1 MRNAI
6 RDRPSKPVDD
16 ALRVHVWTP
25 SGFLNAGLMML
36 DEDGEQM
43 SASFRYDDTFIEDPR
58 AFPIDPLNMPLGQS
72 SFASTSAHVRL
83 GAIFDAAPDA
93 WGRKVVTAQ
102 LPEVARQRVFRG
114 SFLRGADGIGA
125 VVLTPAV
132 LTNELDL
139 NRIVGLSLAER
150 PGLSQIAQAAAAAS
164 QFECGEDLTAEM
176 RLMLGGSWTIGGAR
190 PKAILRDDR
199 TDALPGASVIAKFQS
214 RHDTL
219 ARNRLE
225 FASLCMATDIG
236 LPVPGHELIEL
247 GHDQT
252 ALLLQ
257 RFDRECVEHGG
268 ACQVHRRHY
277 LSAMSLASYQPQS
290 KFLDSAMDRAT
301 LSWSRLLDLASRIGN
316 HPGAARVE
324 MFARLCLNA
333 ALQNTDD
340 HLKNFGF
347 LKSHDSAT
355 RYEIA
360 PVFDVSPQA
369 GSRHYLHCSDL
380 GQVYSLSESITKGPK
395 LGIARAACEEVE
407 ERIVSVFTRRLA
419 YFDAAGMSTKDVAKA
434 DAWIDAGM
442 GPRYRQQMLR
452 PGPEEVSDT
461 PGPAPDTPEG

>member
-6 RDRPSKPVDD
+6 RDRAGKPIDD

-25 SGFLNAGLMML
+25 TGFLSAGLMLL

-43 SASFRYDDTFIEDPR
+43 SASFRYDDTFVQDPR
-58 AFPIDPLNMPLGQS
+58 AFPIDPLNMALRQTAY
-72 SFASTSAHVRL
+72 ASTSAHVRL

-102 LPEVARQRVFRG
+102 LPEDARQRVFRG

-125 VVLTPAV
+125 IVLTPAV

-164 QFECGEDLTAEM
+164 QFEGGEDLTAEM

-190 PKAILRDDR
+190 PKAILRDD
-199 TDALPGASVIAKFQS
+199 LPGALTAASMIAKFQS

-225 FASLCMATDIG
+225 FASLRMAADIG

-247 GHDQT
+247 GQGQT

-257 RFDRECVEHGG
+257 RFDRECVNG
-268 ACQVHRRHY
+268 QVHRRHY

-301 LSWSRLLDLASRIGN
+301 LSWSRLLDLASRISD
-316 HPGAARVE
+316 HPGASRVE

-355 RYEIA
+355 RYEVA

-380 GQVYSLSESITKGPK
+380 GQVYSLSEAVTKGPK
-395 LGIARAACEEVE
+395 LGIARAACQEVE
-407 ERIVSVFTRRLA
+407 ARIVSVVTRRLE
-419 YFDAAGMSTKDVAKA
+419 YLDAAGMSQKDVARA
-434 DAWIDAGM
+434 EAWIDAGM
-442 GPRYRQQMLR
+442 GARYRQKQMLR
-452 PGPEEVSDT
+452 PVPEEASDT
-461 PGPAPDTPEG
+461 PDSAPDIPQG